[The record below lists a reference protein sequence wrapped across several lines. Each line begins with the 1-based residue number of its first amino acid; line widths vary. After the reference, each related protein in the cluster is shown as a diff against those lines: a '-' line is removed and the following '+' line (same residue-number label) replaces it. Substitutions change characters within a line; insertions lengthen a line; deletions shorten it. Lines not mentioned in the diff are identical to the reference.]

1 MWAWWWEGG
10 LCECTNVRSITNCA
24 AQRRISKEKRAMP
37 QFQLELSQIES
48 QQLCV
53 ALLRRRT
60 LRVMYVRDE
69 RKVDRFFRA
78 GEHSRPK
85 GDMHP
90 LRWQPSSRV
99 FATLHGSYLHTYI
112 HTHLHTSIIPELF
125 HETAARS
132 ATQHRVDVRTR
143 GH

>member
-1 MWAWWWEGG
+1 
-10 LCECTNVRSITNCA
+10 
-24 AQRRISKEKRAMP
+24 MP